1 MIIIEMKCTVD
12 AMHLNHYETI
22 SFSLVS
28 RKTVFHKTCP
38 WRQKRLGT
46 TALCNDV
53 KSSGCSVLILA
64 LTEFPVQRLPR
75 LTNLGS
81 GF

>member
-1 MIIIEMKCTVD
+1 MIIIEIKCTID
-12 AMHLNHYETI
+12 ARHLNHSETI

-28 RKTVFHKTCP
+28 RKTVLHKTGP
-38 WRQKRLGT
+38 WHQKRLQT

-53 KSSGCSVLILA
+53 ESSGCSVLILA

-75 LTNLGS
+75 LSNLGS
-81 GF
+81 RF

>member
-1 MIIIEMKCTVD
+1 MKIIERKRTID
-12 AMHLNHYETI
+12 AMHLNHSETV

-28 RKTVFHKTCP
+28 AKTLLHKTGP
-38 WRQKRLGT
+38 WFQKRFGT
-46 TALCNDV
+46 TTPCKDV
-53 KSSGCSVLILA
+53 ESSGCSVLILA